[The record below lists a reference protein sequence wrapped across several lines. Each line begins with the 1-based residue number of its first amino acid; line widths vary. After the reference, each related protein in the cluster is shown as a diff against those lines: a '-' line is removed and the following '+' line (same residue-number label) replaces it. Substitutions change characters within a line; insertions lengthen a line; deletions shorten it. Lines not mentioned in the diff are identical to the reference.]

1 MQDYSD
7 ELKDL
12 EAKEREINEAISK
25 SQWILEQKQEKDI
38 ELQKKIDEL
47 EERFNKIKKAKVVI
61 LKI

>member
-47 EERFNKIKKAKVVI
+47 EERFNKIKKAKVEI
-61 LKI
+61 QL

>member
-47 EERFNKIKKAKVVI
+47 EERFNKIKKAKVGR
-61 LKI
+61 KE